1 MAKRKGS
8 SASRPRARPKVA
20 KGGSEAKGTFEDEC
34 DQLEREIIALKGEHA
49 EVEELLRPLIRKEE
63 QLKQSLHKKK
73 RRIEEVKNA
82 RRLDKLPLEVWD
94 RILDEL
100 ESEDLFPLALS
111 CRYFRQKQ
119 KELVARTRQGRPESG
134 KPRPALRTTL
144 RLDPEK
150 GQPASADYLWF
161 CINERGSTDVGQE
174 EDYYIW
180 YMAAFHGHLPLLR
193 ELLISLE
200 TRLDPEF
207 EFFDLLTLDLG
218 ENAGEFSIC
227 SVSSFYTFSLLT
239 RFSPLRSSRRPTGDV
254 AGAENPAGVRVD

>member
-1 MAKRKGS
+1 M
-8 SASRPRARPKVA
+8 
-20 KGGSEAKGTFEDEC
+20 DEL
-34 DQLEREIIALKGEHA
+34 DAWEIE
-49 EVEELLRPLIRKEE
+49 
-63 QLKQSLHKKK
+63 
-73 RRIEEVKNA
+73 NA
-82 RRLDKLPLEVWD
+82 QGLDKLPPEVWEK
-94 RILDEL
+94 ILDEL
-100 ESEDLFPLALS
+100 DGNDLFPLALS

-119 KELVARTRQGRPESG
+119 KELLARTRQGRPESG

-193 ELLISLE
+193 ELLISSE

-207 EFFDLLTLDLG
+207 EFFDLLTTLDLG